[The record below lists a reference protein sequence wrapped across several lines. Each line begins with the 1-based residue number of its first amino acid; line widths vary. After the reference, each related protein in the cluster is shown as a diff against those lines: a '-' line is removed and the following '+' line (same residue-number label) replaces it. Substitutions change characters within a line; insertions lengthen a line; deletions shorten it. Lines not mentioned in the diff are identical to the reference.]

1 MKYSLLAQF
10 EKSFKRTPFK
20 AVEDVASLSAD
31 EQRWFVW
38 AFKEKDEPGLKLAD
52 VEEWTV
58 AELTE
63 AISDF
68 FGGSI
73 NSTPSLQTSI
83 EPSDS

>member
-1 MKYSLLAQF
+1 MRYSLLVNY

-38 AFKEKDEPGLKLAD
+38 VLKAKDEPELKIAD
-52 VEEWTV
+52 VEGWTV

-68 FGGSI
+68 FGGIAPSI
-73 NSTPSLQTSI
+73 PS
-83 EPSDS
+83 

>member
-1 MKYSLLAQF
+1 MKYALLHQF
-10 EKSFKRTPFK
+10 ETLFKRSPFK

-38 AFKEKDEPGLKLAD
+38 VLKAKDEPELKLTD

-68 FGGSI
+68 FGGIAPSI
-73 NSTPSLQTSI
+73 PS
-83 EPSDS
+83 

>member
-1 MKYSLLAQF
+1 MRYSLLVNY

-20 AVEDVASLSAD
+20 AVEDIASLSAD
-31 EQRWFVW
+31 EQRFFVW
-38 AFKEKDEPGLKLAD
+38 AFQSKDLLDLKLTD

-68 FGGSI
+68 FGGIAPSI
-73 NSTPSLQTSI
+73 PS
-83 EPSDS
+83 